1 MEIPVVISTY
11 YKDSKMNRLLKHT
24 LNFLYARSILGVLD
38 DVVKE
43 HCYGCEI
50 DHPSQTQ
57 HTCLMW
63 TKAEHFDI
71 YFDKAFEKVIYAS
84 IVSKMRK
91 QVEIMDIPLDSKDK
105 LLNDLENWCYNHKPK
120 QEDLRSTTERL
131 FSLENRFEDDQEYF

>member
-11 YKDSKMNRLLKHT
+11 YKDSKVNRLLKHT

-63 TKAEHFDI
+63 TKAEHLDI

>member
-63 TKAEHFDI
+63 TKAEHLDI